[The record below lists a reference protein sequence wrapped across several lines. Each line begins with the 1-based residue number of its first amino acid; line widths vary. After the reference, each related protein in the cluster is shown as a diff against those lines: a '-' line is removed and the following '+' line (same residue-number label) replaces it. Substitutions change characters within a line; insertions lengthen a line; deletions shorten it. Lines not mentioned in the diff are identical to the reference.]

1 MSYTHITY
9 LLQKNAKLFESANKM
24 LHETFEDLQNQYNV
38 LCNQLVTEEDKN
50 VAGKAVVCDFT
61 GKIGNWTTMAKLI
74 IEEQLEKGSTIAK

>member
-1 MSYTHITY
+1 
-9 LLQKNAKLFESANKM
+9 M

-50 VAGKAVVCDFT
+50 VAGKAVACGFT

-74 IEEQLEKGSTIAK
+74 IEEQLEKGSTISK